1 MEFEKNGTALTV
13 RLIGE
18 VTSDNT
24 PKIVE
29 TLFRETDGINEITFD
44 LKDLDYISSSGLR
57 MLIALQKLMKDNMV
71 IKNAN
76 EEVMRIFEIAGF
88 TSILNFG

>member
-44 LKDLDYISSSGLR
+44 LNDLDYISSSGLR